1 MLVRLCE
8 LFSTPIP
15 ETIGLVGIVCRALV
29 EKLCITLRIAWRLG
43 VDGGF
48 QGCCFMGAEVSLDGL
63 WVVVQIVDPC
73 VVTLLLSLIGD
84 GISVCK
90 KGGDGLPFF
99 FCPRVEQDL
108 LDFGKTRFDAAQTV
122 VEGGIL
128 LRHFFEERMVS

>member
-1 MLVRLCE
+1 MLARHCE

-29 EKLCITLRIAWRLG
+29 EKLCITLRIARRLG

-48 QGCCFMGAEVSLDGL
+48 QGCRFMGAEVSLDGL
-63 WVVVQIVDPC
+63 RVVVQVLDPLF
-73 VVTLLLSLIGD
+73 VTLLLSLIGD

-90 KGGDGLPFF
+90 KGGDGLLFF
-99 FCPRVEQDL
+99 VCPCVEQDL
-108 LDFGKTRFDAAQTV
+108 LDFGKPRFDAAQTV

-128 LRHFFEERMVS
+128 LRHFPEERMEP

>member
-29 EKLCITLRIAWRLG
+29 EKLCITLRIARRLG

-48 QGCCFMGAEVSLDGL
+48 QGCRFMGAEVSLDSL
-63 WVVVQIVDPC
+63 WVVVQVVDPF
-73 VVTLLLSLIGD
+73 VVTLLLSLIGN

-90 KGGDGLPFF
+90 KGGDCLPFF
-99 FCPRVEQDL
+99 VCPGAEQDL
-108 LDFGKTRFDAAQTV
+108 LDFGKPRFDAAQTV

-128 LRHFFEERMVS
+128 LRHVPEERMEP